1 MRHVIS
7 LSIYLQIYTY
17 DAEQQLTRWLQM
29 HCPAPDQALRDKELL
44 LLLQQLLLNTL
55 NVYLQSLLNIQELT
69 DAGTVAPDFTIV
81 NHTD

>member
-1 MRHVIS
+1 
-7 LSIYLQIYTY
+7 
-17 DAEQQLTRWLQM
+17 M

-69 DAGTVAPDFTIV
+69 DAGTVAPDITIV
-81 NHTD
+81 NHTY

>member
-1 MRHVIS
+1 
-7 LSIYLQIYTY
+7 
-17 DAEQQLTRWLQM
+17 M

-69 DAGTVAPDFTIV
+69 DAGTVAPDITIV

>member
-1 MRHVIS
+1 
-7 LSIYLQIYTY
+7 
-17 DAEQQLTRWLQM
+17 M

-69 DAGTVAPDFTIV
+69 DAGTVALDITIV
-81 NHTD
+81 NRAD